1 MRPLAAVVLAGL
13 LLGGGAALAV
23 HLLGSEAQEPPP
35 VSTTEGPAAAPTFE
49 PTAEPV
55 PTSTAT
61 PEPLTLEIP
70 VDGAYVGAFAP
81 EFQGAEG
88 VEEWLADHVD
98 ELAIVHAYVGWG
110 SEQPHLSRAWL
121 DAVAGAGAAPM
132 VTWEPWEKAPGQFED
147 PDQPEYRLALI
158 AEGAFDDYIDDW
170 AEVAA
175 AFGDTILV
183 RFAHEMNGFWYPW
196 SVTEND
202 NTPADYVAAWRHVH
216 DRVRR
221 AGADNVQWVWAMN
234 TLSGLP
240 EEQQA
245 LDVESFY
252 PGEDYV
258 DWVSVIGFNY
268 GTSRPW
274 SVWRSA
280 DEVLRDTYEL
290 LTELGPPVM
299 ISEIG
304 TVDQGGD
311 DAAWVRDAM
320 RVLGEEYE
328 EVAAVVWFSGPRAD
342 DIDFRLRGDRLE
354 ALREAL
360 AETDHWLTRPL
371 RTAGD

>member
-1 MRPLAAVVLAGL
+1 MRPFAAVVLAGL

-23 HLLGSEAQEPPP
+23 NLLGAQTQEPET
-35 VSTTEGPAAAPTFE
+35 TTEAPATTPTPE
-49 PTAEPV
+49 PTPAPL

-61 PEPLTLEIP
+61 PEPVTLEIP
-70 VDGAYVGAFAP
+70 EDGAYVGAFAP
-81 EFQGAEG
+81 EFQEADG
-88 VEEWLADHVD
+88 VEEWLAEHVD
-98 ELAIVHAYVGWG
+98 LGIVHAYVGWG
-110 SEQPHLSRAWL
+110 SEQSHLSRAWL
-121 DAVAGAGAAPM
+121 DAVADAGAAPM
-132 VTWEPWEKAPGQFED
+132 VTWEPWEKEPGRFED
-147 PDQPEYRLALI
+147 PDQPEYRLARI
-158 AEGAFDDYIDDW
+158 AAGDFDDYIDDW
-170 AEVAA
+170 AATA
-175 AFGDTILV
+175 SDFGDTILV

-221 AGADNVQWVWAMN
+221 AGADNIQWVWAMN

-240 EEQQA
+240 DEQQA

-280 DEVLRDTYEL
+280 DEILRETYEL

-304 TVDQGGD
+304 TVAQGGD

-320 RVLGEEYE
+320 EVLADEYE

-354 ALREAL
+354 ALRDVL

-371 RTAGD
+371 HTGGD